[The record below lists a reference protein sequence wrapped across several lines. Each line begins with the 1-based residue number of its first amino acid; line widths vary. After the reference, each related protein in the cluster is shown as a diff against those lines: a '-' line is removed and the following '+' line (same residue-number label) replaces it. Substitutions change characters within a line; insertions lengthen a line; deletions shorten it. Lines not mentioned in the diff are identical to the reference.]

1 MSTEDYKDLWE
12 DETQQDGKHILNDNG
27 SNMAERVKKFILI
40 TGFALFVI
48 LGLGGLTVSWVRG
61 KLHGEPKEQYTESVR
76 SVSNVPEHIGNPQT
90 PPTTI
95 TPQDNQEENKAE
107 DKPDDR
113 LLETPQTTVTMAETD
128 NANQPPSL
136 KDRRLAGGDMQTN
149 PQNATQQAAAVSVRM
164 LKNMDL
170 TLIKGTKIPCVLENN
185 IVSEQDGFT
194 SCIVSHD
201 IYSGNAKTLLIEKG
215 SRITG
220 MYSGNVRHGNSRLQ
234 IIWDR
239 IITPFDLAIDLNS
252 PSTDR
257 LGASGVTGKVDNRW
271 GLRIGSALLI
281 SLISDSI
288 EIAADRRKNVVMY
301 PNGQTTASDETYWD
315 SNTRKTTEDI
325 AKKILEK
332 YIDLPPIIYIE
343 EGKTVQI
350 YVQQDID
357 FSNAYRIKKT
367 MYHN

>member
-1 MSTEDYKDLWE
+1 MNNLNEDMYE
-12 DETQQDGKHILNDNG
+12 QENDNG
-27 SNMAERVKKFILI
+27 ELQAKGDKNRMVRNTVMYVVIA
-40 TGFALFVI
+40 FALLATALWAAGSF
-48 LGLGGLTVSWVRG
+48 
-61 KLHGEPKEQYTESVR
+61 
-76 SVSNVPEHIGNPQT
+76 VSNLMHSGDKKEKQEIESTRTIAEVPDNIGKV
-90 PPTTI
+90 PPTLPLDENE
-95 TPQDNQEENKAE
+95 TPTDTAKDEKLLENNEQTQSETVVTVGEENK
-107 DKPDDR
+107 DK
-113 LLETPQTTVTMAETD
+113 
-128 NANQPPSL
+128 PPSL
-136 KDRRLAGGDMQTN
+136 KDRRLASNMGDT
-149 PQNATQQAAAVSVRM
+149 PQNATPQAAAVAVR
-164 LKNMDL
+164 LVKNMNL

-271 GLRIGSALLI
+271 GLRIGSALLV
-281 SLISDSI
+281 SLITDTM
-288 EIAADRRKNVVMY
+288 EVVADRNKKSTVYVESETRD
-301 PNGQTTASDETYWD
+301 TAQ
-315 SNTRKTTEDI
+315 DI
-325 AKKILEK
+325 AEK
-332 YIDLPPIIYIE
+332 VLDQYINLPPIIYIE
-343 EGKTVQI
+343 EGKTIQI

-367 MYHN
+367 RFHQ

>member
-1 MSTEDYKDLWE
+1 MNNLNEDMYE
-12 DETQQDGKHILNDNG
+12 QENDNG
-27 SNMAERVKKFILI
+27 ELQAKGNKNRMVKNTIIFVMIA
-40 TGFALFVI
+40 FALLATALWAAGSF
-48 LGLGGLTVSWVRG
+48 
-61 KLHGEPKEQYTESVR
+61 
-76 SVSNVPEHIGNPQT
+76 VSNLMHSGDKKEKQEIESTRTVEKVPDNIGKVPDT
-90 PPTTI
+90 PPEFEEI
-95 TPQDNQEENKAE
+95 AVNPTPQDDTPK
-107 DKPDDR
+107 DD
-113 LLETPQTTVTMAETD
+113 TPQDTQQTVIVSED
-128 NANQPPSL
+128 SNQPKPPSL
-136 KDRRLAGGDMQTN
+136 KDRRLASNMGDT
-149 PQNATQQAAAVSVRM
+149 PQNATPQAAAVAVR
-164 LKNMDL
+164 LVKNMNL

-220 MYSGNVRHGNSRLQ
+220 MYSGNVKNGNRRLQ

-271 GLRIGSALLI
+271 GLRIGSALLV
-281 SLISDSI
+281 SLITDTM
-288 EIAADRRKNVVMY
+288 EVVADRNKKSTVYVESE
-301 PNGQTTASDETYWD
+301 TKDTAQ
-315 SNTRKTTEDI
+315 DI
-325 AKKILEK
+325 AEK
-332 YIDLPPIIYIE
+332 VLDQYINLPPIIYIE
-343 EGKTVQI
+343 EGKTIQI

-367 MYHN
+367 IFHQ

>member
-61 KLHGEPKEQYTESVR
+61 KLHGEPKEQHTESVR
-76 SVSNVPEHIGNPQT
+76 NVSNVPEHIGNPQT
-90 PPTTI
+90 LPQPKPTTQ
-95 TPQDNQEENKAE
+95 TDNKAE
-107 DKPDDR
+107 DDKPDER
-113 LLETPQTTVTMAETD
+113 LPETPPQTTVTETATS
-128 NANQPPSL
+128 NENKAPSL
-136 KDRRLAGGDMQTN
+136 KDRRLASNMGDT
-149 PQNATQQAAAVSVRM
+149 PQNATPQAAAVAVR
-164 LKNMDL
+164 LVKNMNL

-194 SCIVSHD
+194 SCVVSHD

-301 PNGQTTASDETYWD
+301 PNGQTTASDEMYWD

>member
-61 KLHGEPKEQYTESVR
+61 KLHGEPKEQHTESVR
-76 SVSNVPEHIGNPQT
+76 NVSNVPEHIGNPQT
-90 PPTTI
+90 LPQSKPTTQVI
-95 TPQDNQEENKAE
+95 ETANDEVPDERQPDTP
-107 DKPDDR
+107 
-113 LLETPQTTVTMAETD
+113 PQTTVTATA
-128 NANQPPSL
+128 ANNENKAPSL
-136 KDRRLAGGDMQTN
+136 KDRRLASNMCDT
-149 PQNATQQAAAVSVRM
+149 PQNATPQAAAVAVR
-164 LKNMDL
+164 LVKNMNL

-215 SRITG
+215 SKITG
-220 MYSGNVRHGNSRLQ
+220 AYSGSVKNGNRRLQ

-271 GLRIGSALLI
+271 GLRIGSALLV
-281 SLISDSI
+281 SLITDTMEVI
-288 EIAADRRKNVVMY
+288 ADRNKKSTVYVESETRD
-301 PNGQTTASDETYWD
+301 TAQ
-315 SNTRKTTEDI
+315 DI
-325 AKKILEK
+325 AEK
-332 YIDLPPIIYIE
+332 VLDQYINLPPIIYIE
-343 EGKTVQI
+343 EGKTIQI

-357 FSNAYRIKKT
+357 FSSVYRLKKT
-367 MYHN
+367 RFHF